1 MLWKAG
7 SAGLPDRICLPVIPK
22 AEAQGQMRVLTG
34 CPGKLVIMI
43 HAYSMY
49 GTNLVLDVSSGAVH
63 VFDDTAFRVL
73 KCFGQDGRLEEEKIS
88 KLREEFPEREIRE
101 AVDEIRTLI
110 SEGLL
115 FSGDIYEEHLPQWT
129 RNTVVKAL
137 CLHIAHDCNLR
148 CKYCFAGTGEYLGE
162 RSLMSLEVGMRAIDF
177 LIENSGNRRN
187 LEVDFFGGEPLMNF
201 DVVKGIVHYAR
212 TRERDCKKNFRF
224 TITTNVLLLDKDKRD
239 FINEHMDNVVL
250 SIDGRKEVNDAMRQR
265 LDGTGCYDRILPLAK
280 TMVEERGHEN
290 YYVRG
295 TFTRNNLDF
304 GEDVLHLAD
313 EGFEQISV
321 EPVVAS
327 ADSGLDIREEDIPRA
342 CAEYKRLAKI
352 YAERRASGRWFNF
365 FHFMLDLEGG
375 PCIAKRLRGC
385 GSGTEYLAVTPEGD
399 IYPCHQF
406 VGQPRFLLGSVFKG
420 FSGNPE
426 REEFCNSN
434 VYEKPECRACWAKYY
449 CSGGCA
455 ANAWKFNRDIKKPYR
470 VGCELEKKRIECAL
484 WIKAKEAR

>member
-1 MLWKAG
+1 
-7 SAGLPDRICLPVIPK
+7 
-22 AEAQGQMRVLTG
+22 
-34 CPGKLVIMI
+34 MI
-43 HAYSMY
+43 HAFSMH
-49 GTNLVLDVSSGAVH
+49 GVNLALDVNSGAVH
-63 VFDDTAFRVL
+63 VLDDVGFQVL
-73 KCFGQDGRLEEEKIS
+73 QCYSQEGKPVHEKLE
-88 KLREEFPEREIRE
+88 KLKEILPEQVILE
-101 AVDEIRTLI
+101 AMDEIQTLI
-110 SEGLL
+110 GEGSL
-115 FSGDIYEEHLPQWT
+115 FSADPYEDYLPQWSKK
-129 RNTVVKAL
+129 TVVKAL

-162 RSLMSLEVGMRAIDF
+162 RSLMSLEVGKKAIDF

-201 DVVKGIVHYAR
+201 DVVKEIVHYAR
-212 TRERDCKKNFRF
+212 SREKDSGKRFRF
-224 TITTNVLLLDKDKRD
+224 TLTTNVLLLDKEKRD
-239 FINEHMDNVVL
+239 FINEHMHNVVL
-250 SIDGRKEVNDAMRQR
+250 SIDGRQEINDAMRKR
-265 LDGTGCYDRILPLAK
+265 VDGTGCYDRILPLAK

-295 TFTRNNLDF
+295 TFTRHNLDF

-342 CAEYKRLAKI
+342 CAEYERLAKA
-352 YAERRASGRWFNF
+352 YVERRGSGRWFNF

-399 IYPCHQF
+399 LYPCHQF
-406 VGQPRFLLGSVFKG
+406 VGQTRFRLGSVFEG
-420 FSGNPE
+420 LNGNPV
-426 REEFCNSN
+426 REEFYQAN
-434 VYEKPECRACWAKYY
+434 VYEKPECRTCWAKFY

-455 ANAWKFNRDIKKPYR
+455 ANSWKFNQDIKKPYK

-484 WIKAKEAR
+484 WIKSQEFAAAEGE